1 MRFRLGL
8 GPVFY
13 YEWMTT
19 ARRWQMYAV
28 RSLFIAVLLAALAV
42 VWWREL
48 AGVRTWHGLDVYAR
62 VGSTFG
68 TILLTT
74 LFALVVLVAPSV
86 SAGAVCQDKARGP
99 LFHLFTTDL
108 SDTEIICGKL
118 MARLI
123 PLVGLIGCSL
133 PVMFLSTLFG
143 GVELQPLVG
152 SFLVLLGIALLGCT
166 LSLAISVVAR
176 RTFEVMLVAFSFWAV
191 VLLSNPIIRTFDWF
205 MNGFVPRGT
214 SPTASPR
221 PAPDPDYSLLGL
233 VLAPVTT
240 GNVAAVR
247 GVSGAPGL
255 SSMDIAVR
263 VFGIM
268 AVLSV
273 LLLVVAI
280 LTVRRVTLAQSGQAQ
295 RRLVPTWSAL
305 FRWRGRSW
313 LPRPPLD
320 WNPVLWREW
329 QRRRATLVSSITW
342 TMYVLL
348 ATLLTIKAAFTR
360 HHPTPWFTLSDA
372 EREFPCLVN
381 AALVAI
387 GLLLLS
393 VTSVTSLIDERDR
406 GSLDV
411 LLTTPLPSWHII
423 AAKWLASYR
432 QVLPLA
438 VFPALL
444 AYLLAPVRN
453 PWPDVM
459 RMLGLVLGYGAVI
472 TSLGL
477 ALATWIKQPGR
488 ALTMSV
494 TIYVLVSISWLP
506 VTLLSE
512 RLGFTGSFLSLAS
525 PFFMVREL
533 TNAVLYGGEI
543 DVWDAWA
550 SLWTAAY
557 PWLAA
562 CLFLVTL
569 KTFDRC
575 LGRLKESRKALP
587 EGGIRLDG
595 GWG

>member
-1 MRFRLGL
+1 MSFRWGL

-28 RSLFIAVLLAALAV
+28 RSLFIAVLLAALTI

-48 AGVRTWHGLDVYAR
+48 GGVPTWRGLDVYAR
-62 VGSTFG
+62 VGTAFC

-74 LFALVVLVAPSV
+74 LFALVVLVAPTV

-108 SDTEIICGKL
+108 SDTEIIFGKL

-123 PLVGLIGCSL
+123 PLVGLIGCSV

-143 GVELQPLVG
+143 GVELRPLVG

-166 LSLAISVVAR
+166 LSLLISVVAR
-176 RTFEVMLVAFSFWAV
+176 RTYEVLLVAFSFWAV
-191 VLLSNPIIRTFDWF
+191 VLLSNAIIRTFDWF
-205 MNGFVPRGT
+205 ANLGSPSPAAVPVRWG
-214 SPTASPR
+214 R
-221 PAPDPDYSLLGL
+221 PPPEPDYSLLGL
-233 VLAPVTT
+233 VLAPITS
-240 GNVAAVR
+240 GNAIKGR
-247 GVSGAPGL
+247 L
-255 SSMDIAVR
+255 DSMDIAVW

-268 AVLSV
+268 AIVSAA
-273 LLLVVAI
+273 LLLVAI
-280 LTVRRVTLAQSGQAQ
+280 LAVRRITVRQAGQAQ
-295 RRLVPTWSAL
+295 RRRVPALSAL
-305 FRWRGRSW
+305 FRWHGRSW

-329 QRRRATLVSSITW
+329 RRRRSTLVSTITW
-342 TMYVLL
+342 TVYVLL
-348 ATLLTIKAAFTR
+348 AGLLTVKAAFTK
-360 HHPTPWFTLSDA
+360 HQSIPWFALSDA

-387 GLLLLS
+387 GLLMLS
-393 VTSVTSLIDERDR
+393 VTSVTSLVEERDR

-423 AAKWLASYR
+423 AAKWLVSYR

-438 VFPALL
+438 FFPSLL
-444 AYLLAPVRN
+444 AYLLAPARD
-453 PWPDVM
+453 PWPDVL
-459 RMLGLVLGYGAVI
+459 RMLGLVLAYGAVI

-477 ALATWIKQPGR
+477 ALATWIKQPSR
-488 ALTMSV
+488 ALTISV
-494 TIYVLVSISWLP
+494 TIYVLVSIGWVP
-506 VTLLSE
+506 VALLSD
-512 RLGFTGSFLSLAS
+512 RLGFAGSFLALAS
-525 PFFMVREL
+525 PFYMVREL
-533 TNAVLYGGEI
+533 TNSVLYQRGELA
-543 DVWDAWA
+543 VWDAWA
-550 SLWTAAY
+550 SVWTAAY

-562 CLFLVTL
+562 CLFLLTL
-569 KTFDRC
+569 RTFDAC
-575 LGRLKESRKALP
+575 LGRLRENRKALP
-587 EGGIRLDG
+587 ERAIPLEG